1 MEPFSIRM
9 RARWADMDH
18 NAHLSNSAF
27 LDMAVD
33 VRMSFFLE
41 TGFPPTEFA
50 RRGLGPVV
58 RRDEADYLREVR
70 LLEELT
76 ITLELAGMS
85 ENGSRFRMANN
96 FYKADGQPCA
106 RLRTDGGWL
115 DLANRRLTVPPPDLL
130 DVMNRIVRTDDF
142 VVLPPSVK

>member
-18 NAHLSNSAF
+18 NAHLANSAF

-50 RRGLGPVV
+50 RRGLGPVI

-76 ITLELAGMS
+76 ITLQLAGMS
-85 ENGSRFRMANN
+85 ENGSRFRMAND

-115 DLANRRLTVPPPDLL
+115 DLASRRLTVPPPDLFDL
-130 DVMNRIVRTDDF
+130 MNRMARTDDF
-142 VVLPPSVK
+142 AVLPASVR